1 MAPSTNAHLS
11 RQSRYREIEG
21 YLRTLVEG
29 ARPGDPLPS
38 EAELCE
44 RFSVSRMTV
53 RQALAELTNDGLVE
67 RRRGQGTFVAH
78 RPVHRRPGVFLSF
91 TEEMHRRG
99 AQATSRLLSAGLD
112 DPRRPEAEDLG
123 LAPGSRVVR
132 VVRVRLAPPWY
143 PSWPGSWRRTW
154 AAGPCTAPWS
164 GGGSSPPGPPARSP
178 PAWPGPRRPGCS
190 TSPPRRPC
198 WSSCGSCSTSTGG
211 CSSGPRP
218 GMSPTATSS
227 TSSTPIPRTAV
238 RYPAPHAAPGHPYS
252 QGPLRAAPGGHP
264 ITSTP
269 DT

>member
-1 MAPSTNAHLS
+1 MAPSTNSHMS
-11 RQSRYREIEG
+11 RQSRYREIEQW
-21 YLRTLVEG
+21 LRTLVEG

-53 RQALAELTNDGLVE
+53 RQALQELTNDGLVE

-132 VVRVRLAPPWY
+132 VVRVRLADGVPVALEDAALV
-143 PSWPGSWRRTW
+143 PGL
-154 AAGPCTAPWS
+154 AGVLEEDL
-164 GGGSSPPGPPARSP
+164 GGGSLHSALERRGIVATRATGTITARLARASE
-178 PAWPGPRRPGCS
+178 
-190 TSPPRRPC
+190 
-198 WSSCGSCSTSTGG
+198 TGLLDLAPQAALLVELRILFDQEG
-211 CSSGPRP
+211 RVFE
-218 GMSPTATSS
+218 
-227 TSSTPIPRTAV
+227 RTET
-238 RYPAPHAAPGHPYS
+238 RYVADRYVIDVVHTHP
-252 QGPLRAAPGGHP
+252 
-264 ITSTP
+264 
-269 DT
+269 